1 MKKLLISLT
10 LVLAMLV
17 VLTSCAKQPTQEMND
32 SKAGIDAVIA
42 DGGEKYA
49 KEEVKALNDQLTSAM
64 DEVKVQDGKFFKN
77 YDKAKEILAKVKA
90 SADALKA
97 EIPARKEKAKNDAI
111 AALDAAKTAVS
122 EAKALLAKAPKG
134 KGTKADIEAMRADV
148 AGIEAALTETQGMID
163 SEDYMGAAD
172 KANGAKAKAT
182 EVAGQITAAMEKAKP
197 APKAAA
203 PKAAKKK

>member
-1 MKKLLISLT
+1 MKRLLLSLT
-10 LVLAMLV
+10 VVMAMLV

-32 SKAGIDAVIA
+32 SKASIDAVLA
-42 DGGEKYA
+42 EGGEKYA
-49 KEEVKALNDQLTSAM
+49 KEEVKSLNDQLTAAM

-77 YDKAKEILAKVKA
+77 YDKAKEILAKVKS
-90 SADALKA
+90 SADTLKA

-122 EAKALLAKAPKG
+122 DAKALLGKAPKG

-148 AGIEAALTETQGMID
+148 AGLEAALTEAQGLID
-163 SEDYMGAAD
+163 SEDYLAATD
-172 KANGAKAKAT
+172 KANGAKDKAA

-197 APKAAA
+197 AKAA
-203 PKAAKKK
+203 PKAEKKK

>member
-1 MKKLLISLT
+1 MKRLLISLT

-17 VLTSCAKQPTQEMND
+17 VLTSCSKQPTQEMGD
-32 SKAGIDAVIA
+32 AKAAIDAVIA

-49 KEEVKALNDQLTSAM
+49 SDEVKALNDELTAAM

-77 YDKAKEILAKVKA
+77 YDKAKEMLAKVKS
-90 SADALKA
+90 SAETLNT

-122 EAKALLAKAPKG
+122 NANTMLAKAPKG

-148 AGIEAALTETQGMID
+148 AGIEAALSEAQGMID
-163 SEDYMGAAD
+163 GEDYLGATD
-172 KANGAKAKAT
+172 KANGAKAKAD
-182 EVAGQITAAMEKAKP
+182 EVADMISQAM
-197 APKAAA
+197 
-203 PKAAKKK
+203 AKKK